1 MAAPLPI
8 LGAGGAL
15 GSSGGRRRGCFP
27 SRSTL
32 DGQRPRGCTAPEP
45 CRKISEAL
53 CLPAGDTTQ
62 RCRRTALGDTAM
74 AEPRSQGAWPR
85 PSTSRGRARRHAA
98 LAWVCACA
106 EEGSPLFHLRLGVSN
121 LCILLRIASLSVRL
135 LYVMIENRPFSQ
147 EFAAGFKLQF

>member
-1 MAAPLPI
+1 MLWLEGTRTLPGSKIKAKTATEKRAPSREVAAPLPI

-32 DGQRPRGCTAPEP
+32 EGRRPRGCTAPEP

-53 CLPAGDTTQ
+53 CFPAGDTTQ

-74 AEPRSQGAWPR
+74 AEPRSQGAWPL

-106 EEGSPLFHLRLGVSN
+106 EEGFFPEVGSEQPLHSAEN
-121 LCILLRIASLSVRL
+121 CI
-135 LYVMIENRPFSQ
+135 P
-147 EFAAGFKLQF
+147 